1 MDNSTLAVSER
12 PFGMCE
18 RLLFKRL
25 HPEARLPTR
34 GSPLAAGLDLYS
46 VERVTLAPGARAAVR
61 TGLSVAIPEG
71 FYGRVAPR
79 SGLAVKSGLDTL
91 AGVVEAD
98 YRGEILCALVN
109 HGDAPVG
116 IEVGTRVAQLIVER
130 IALPE
135 PVWAD
140 DLDETERGAGG
151 FGSTGGA

>member
-1 MDNSTLAVSER
+1 
-12 PFGMCE
+12 MCE
-18 RLLFKRL
+18 RLRFKRL
-25 HPEARLPTR
+25 HAEARLPTR

-46 VERVTLAPGARAAVR
+46 VERATLRPGARAAVR
-61 TGLSVAIPEG
+61 TGLSVAIPSG

-79 SGLAVKSGLDTL
+79 SGLAVRMGLDTL
-91 AGVVEAD
+91 AGVVDAD

-109 HGDAPVG
+109 HGDAPVE
-116 IEVGTRVAQLIVER
+116 IEVGTRVAQLIVEA